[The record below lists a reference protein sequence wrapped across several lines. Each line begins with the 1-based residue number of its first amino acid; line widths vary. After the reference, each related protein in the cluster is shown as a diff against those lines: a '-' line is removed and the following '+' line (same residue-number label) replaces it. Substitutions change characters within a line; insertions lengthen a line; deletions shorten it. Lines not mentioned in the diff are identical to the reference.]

1 MASYPP
7 YPPRLRVSL
16 MKALSLLLGGWAS
29 VVTESPEVAAQSR
42 GTVDK
47 YHQIMEKSS
56 VGARV
61 CLDPPR
67 ETALPPPL
75 HPPTG

>member
-1 MASYPP
+1 
-7 YPPRLRVSL
+7 

-61 CLDPPR
+61 SLVTPR
-67 ETALPPPL
+67 ETALPPLL

>member
-1 MASYPP
+1 M
-7 YPPRLRVSL
+7 
-16 MKALSLLLGGWAS
+16 
-29 VVTESPEVAAQSR
+29 VTESPEVAAQSR

-61 CLDPPR
+61 CLVEEIRPEDHTQYQAAKR
-67 ETALPPPL
+67 RDTI
-75 HPPTG
+75 